1 MRPPCASSRGSHPRT
16 SPRSPSR
23 STRTASRST
32 PRRNVGAI
40 RRARESVS
48 FAARTR
54 GARPEAPERSDA
66 SCGDRRRRQVSR
78 ALRNARAARR
88 RRRAAALLKV
98 EKIMGI
104 QNVRATARESA
115 SGGPGCSARSL
126 RSDGE
131 FPNSKQSGK
140 KSQTEFS
147 HGLSRH
153 QIFPAAI
160 LCGVAAGAAPAG
172 AADYKTSAGRA
183 PDPSLQVAP
192 VRLGTRS
199 LPAHY
204 PVSLRAHL
212 QVRVTVAGTA
222 SATRERA
229 LRGFFIARRRLRFA
243 RRRADICAMRQP
255 PACAAG

>member
-54 GARPEAPERSDA
+54 GARREAPERSDA
-66 SCGDRRRRQVSR
+66 SCGDRRRRRVSR

-115 SGGPGCSARSL
+115 SGGPGCLARSL

-131 FPNSKQSGK
+131 FQTPSRAEKNRRLNSH
-140 KSQTEFS
+140 TVC
-147 HGLSRH
+147 H
-153 QIFPAAI
+153 A
-160 LCGVAAGAAPAG
+160 
-172 AADYKTSAGRA
+172 
-183 PDPSLQVAP
+183 
-192 VRLGTRS
+192 TRS
-199 LPAHY
+199 FRRRYFVALRRARLRPARRTIKRRPAERPIPLYKSPPCVLEPAHY
-204 PVSLRAHL
+204 PL
-212 QVRVTVAGTA
+212 TTP
-222 SATRERA
+222 
-229 LRGFFIARRRLRFA
+229 F
-243 RRRADICAMRQP
+243 P
-255 PACAAG
+255 